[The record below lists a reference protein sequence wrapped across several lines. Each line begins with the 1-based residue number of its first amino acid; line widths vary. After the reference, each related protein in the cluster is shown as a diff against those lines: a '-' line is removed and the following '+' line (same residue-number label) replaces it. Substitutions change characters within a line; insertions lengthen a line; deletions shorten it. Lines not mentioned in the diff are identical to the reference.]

1 MARRALELLRDPARH
16 RAMMAAVA
24 ERARQ
29 FSADA
34 IVPKYEALYQAVA
47 G

>member
-1 MARRALELLRDPARH
+1 MMNRA
-16 RAMMAAVA
+16 A

-29 FSADA
+29 FSTDA